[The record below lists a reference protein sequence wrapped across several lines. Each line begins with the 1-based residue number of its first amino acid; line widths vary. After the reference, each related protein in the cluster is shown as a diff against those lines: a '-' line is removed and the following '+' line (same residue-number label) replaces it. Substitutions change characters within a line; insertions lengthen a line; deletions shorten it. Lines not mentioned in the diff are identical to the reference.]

1 MYYAEF
7 EHISSLIRVWPEG
20 QKYGDP
26 YWGIAIRQINKYE
39 VELLLQQQKIT
50 IDIWK
55 AVIEVCKKEGIKRIL
70 AVTYPN
76 GSEDNPKHKWIEV
89 N

>member
-26 YWGIAIRQINKYE
+26 YWGIAIR
-39 VELLLQQQKIT
+39 
-50 IDIWK
+50 
-55 AVIEVCKKEGIKRIL
+55 
-70 AVTYPN
+70 
-76 GSEDNPKHKWIEV
+76 
-89 N
+89 